1 MGNKMDYRNL
11 LLQNPDKPVKA
22 VIPGE
27 SHHKLTVNIMSG
39 IDLPKIDFRV
49 ACQPRTELDHKG
61 GFLDT
66 LPPGLMD
73 SFAEAD
79 KKMVSWLS
87 RSPENAQ
94 AFLNDPIASLKS
106 AGIELKR
113 ADEKIIAR
121 NFQTLQAENLLSPGM
136 KLKKFET
143 QFKKGK
149 VADTHKSEDN
159 RNNTNDCN

>member
-1 MGNKMDYRNL
+1 MDYKKL

-27 SHHKLTVNIMSG
+27 SHHELTVNLMAAG
-39 IDLPKIDFRV
+39 IDLPKVEFLIQ
-49 ACQPRTELDHKG
+49 CQPRTELDHKRSL
-61 GFLDT
+61 LDT
-66 LPPGLMD
+66 LPPGLKN

-106 AGIELKR
+106 AGVELKR

-121 NFQTLQAENLLSPGM
+121 NFQSLQAENLLSPGM

-149 VADTHKSEDN
+149 VADNHTTKDD
-159 RNNTNDCN
+159 RNNANDCICQ